1 MTLIFSMQK
10 SMEACCK
17 FILTFLIGMVKHS
30 QSSQNSKF
38 SMSLQ
43 HLRKE
48 VRNEFEFLD
57 EGKHQSLLQLDFNT
71 LSILRVLKVTSL

>member
-1 MTLIFSMQK
+1 MQK

-17 FILTFLIGMVKHS
+17 FVLTFLIGMVKHS

-43 HLRKE
+43 YLKKE

-57 EGKHQSLLQLDFNT
+57 RDKHQSLLQLDFST
-71 LSILRVLKVTSL
+71 LSILSVLKVTSL